1 MPVEAS
7 NENLDDVMAEL
18 RHRAVGIR
26 DEVLERV
33 VSPMLEPAWE
43 GTSLNSS
50 PRERPG
56 APLCGRGAP
65 GAFGRR
71 DRSPRVR

>member
-1 MPVEAS
+1 MPVGAS

-18 RHRAVGIR
+18 RHRAAGVR

-33 VSPMLEPAWE
+33 VSPTPEPAWE

-65 GAFGRR
+65 GAFRRR
-71 DRSPRVR
+71 DRSSGGR

>member
-18 RHRAVGIR
+18 RHRSAGIR

-33 VSPMLEPAWE
+33 VSPTLEPAWE

-65 GAFGRR
+65 GALQRR
-71 DRSPRVR
+71 DRSSRGR